1 MLTYV
6 RMGLDL
12 LVDLLVLIYLFISFH
27 YLNLIAIF
35 RLCFVFI
42 RLLSSSM
49 LLLRYSNGLYRHDS
63 LQCTKLQSHIR
74 GPSPYNW
81 DVVVSIAAI
90 G

>member
-1 MLTYV
+1 
-6 RMGLDL
+6 MGLDL

-49 LLLRYSNGLYRHDS
+49 LLLRYSNGLHRHDS
-63 LQCTKLQSHIR
+63 LQCTKLQCHIR
-74 GPSPYNW
+74 GSSPYDR
-81 DVVVSIAAI
+81 DVVVCIAAI